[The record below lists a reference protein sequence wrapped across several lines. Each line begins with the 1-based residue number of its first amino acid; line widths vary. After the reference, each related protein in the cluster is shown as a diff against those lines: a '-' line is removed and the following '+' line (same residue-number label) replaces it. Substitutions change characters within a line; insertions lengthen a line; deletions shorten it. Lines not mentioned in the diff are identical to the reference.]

1 METDDTR
8 SKEAEIPGDIP
19 PRHAPHRRRRRKE
32 ARPGEIIAAGL
43 LEFADNGYAA
53 TRLEDV
59 AKRAGV
65 AKGTIYRYFEDKQA
79 LFLAA
84 VQSHATPTLESLE
97 QFIDGYQGST
107 RELLTAMIT
116 MVHQQLV
123 QGDLQILV
131 RIILSEGRNFPELS
145 ELYYREGVSKGQNIL
160 TRVVARGI
168 SRGEVRAGATADL
181 PIILMAPAIMAVMWR
196 ATFDTQQSIPADTF
210 LQAHLDL
217 IMNGVL
223 EP

>member
-1 METDDTR
+1 MALSTARNSDPAAKR
-8 SKEAEIPGDIP
+8 K
-19 PRHAPHRRRRRKE
+19 RRKD

-43 LEFADNGYAA
+43 SEFADNGYAA
-53 TRLEDV
+53 TRLDDV

-84 VQSHATPTLESLE
+84 VQSHATPTIDSLE
-97 QFIDGYQGST
+97 NFIDKFEGST
-107 RELLTAMIT
+107 RDLLTAMIT
-116 MVHQQLV
+116 TVHQKLV

-145 ELYYREGVSKGQNIL
+145 ELYYREGVSKGQ
-160 TRVVARGI
+160 RVLQKIVQRGIARGEI
-168 SRGEVRAGATADL
+168 RSGEAAEL

-196 ATFDTQQSIPADTF
+196 STFDSQQSIAPNTF
-210 LQAHLDL
+210 LNAHLDL
-217 IMNGVL
+217 VLNGIL
-223 EP
+223 EPMEQTEGDDNLA